1 MKLAMSMTLDALVR
15 ALRWKVHDLAEA
27 VEDGDR
33 PGKRDQPVRW
43 SPRPDREQA
52 DDLTRR

>member
-1 MKLAMSMTLDALVR
+1 MKLAMAMTLDALVR
-15 ALRWKVHDLAEA
+15 ALRWKAHDLAEA

-33 PGKRDQPVRW
+33 SAKRDRPVRR
-43 SPRPDREQA
+43 SPRPDREQD